1 MGLFDDL
8 NFAVEEISEIYQER
22 ISDDRLSFNDAIGL
36 LYNATATFVRLVDSL
51 SWASPEDRRDAIL
64 SALGRF
70 YDLVIRPIRLTD
82 LPPAMEGLVDTAIKS
97 FMLTIA
103 ASAIDSIVSIFDK
116 LGWATTAA
124 EFRAPQKLQKYLI
137 F

>member
-64 SALGRF
+64 VH
-70 YDLVIRPIRLTD
+70 LV
-82 LPPAMEGLVDTAIKS
+82 A
-97 FMLTIA
+97 FMTL
-103 ASAIDSIVSIFDK
+103 
-116 LGWATTAA
+116 
-124 EFRAPQKLQKYLI
+124 
-137 F
+137 